1 VLHRYWN
8 RYPGAR
14 VDSTVPHYE
23 FSDPNLWTDWNWSQ
37 RFPGSAELRSYF
49 QYVAEKWDLHKDSIF
64 NTFINSAAW
73 QDDEGKWLIK
83 SSDGKAFKAQFFLPN
98 TGFAAKRHIPDW
110 DGIDTFKGPWIHP
123 SFWPKQEPDLRGK
136 RIAVIGTGS
145 TGVQL
150 VQDLAPVASEFVLF
164 QRTPNLALPMKQI
177 QLTNQE
183 QTIPRDK
190 YKDLF
195 AGRKES
201 FGGFDF
207 NFMGTATFDH
217 SEEERAKTYQDLW

>member
-1 VLHRYWN
+1 
-8 RYPGAR
+8 
-14 VDSTVPHYE
+14 
-23 FSDPNLWTDWNWSQ
+23 
-37 RFPGSAELRSYF
+37 
-49 QYVAEKWDLHKDSIF
+49 LHKDSIF

-73 QDDEGKWLIK
+73 QEDEGKWLIK

-110 DGIDTFKGPWIHP
+110 DGIDTFKGTWIHP